1 VIAFF
6 FILLAVLLVT
16 GLPMFIS
23 LSGAVAGALLLQ
35 GDPMAIIAHR
45 MFGGLD
51 KFALMA
57 IPFFIF
63 AANLMGRGGISA
75 RVIRLANAL
84 VGPIHG
90 GLGIT
95 AVVACMFF
103 AAISGSAPA
112 TVIAIGA
119 LMLPALVSAGYGKD
133 FSIGLITSAGSL
145 GIVIPPSVVMIV
157 YGAATG
163 VSVGKLFMAGF
174 GAGAVM
180 GLVFIAY
187 AWFYGR
193 SKGLKGEPWSRKAIG
208 RAARDSMW
216 GLGVPGLI
224 LGGIYGGIFTPT
236 EAAAV
241 AVIYSLAVSL
251 FVYRE
256 IGMGEVWAIAVDS
269 AVTTAQVMILLAA
282 ANVLAYYFTVERFT
296 VMITEWVVSFGATA
310 VMVYLLVN
318 IVVLIAGMFVDG
330 ASIVMILGPLLLPI
344 AKKVGIDPVHL
355 GVVLTLNTAIGMFTP
370 PFGLNLFAAVGVSN
384 QSILKVSRAVLPFI
398 LVSLLALA
406 VVTYV
411 PAVSMFL
418 PQLLGGK

>member
-1 VIAFF
+1 MIGLFF
-6 FILLAVLLVT
+6 LLLAILLVS
-16 GLPMFIS
+16 GLPMFIA
-23 LSGAVAGALLLQ
+23 LSGAVASMLLMQ
-35 GDPMAIIAHR
+35 GEPLAIIPHR

-51 KFALMA
+51 KFALMS

-75 RVIRLANAL
+75 RVIRLANAI

-95 AVVACMFF
+95 AVLACMFF

-119 LMLPALVSAGYGKD
+119 LLLPALEKAGYKKS

-163 VSVGKLFMAGF
+163 VSVGDLFIAGF
-174 GAGAVM
+174 GAGAVL
-180 GLVFIAY
+180 GIIYIIY
-187 AWFYGR
+187 AWFYGKR
-193 SKGLKGEPWSRKAIG
+193 HGMRGEPWSRKEIG
-208 RAARDSMW
+208 SATKDAAW
-216 GLGVPGLI
+216 GLGVPALI

-241 AVIYSLAVSL
+241 AVIYALLVSL

-256 IGMGEVWAIAVDS
+256 IGMKEVWEIAIDS
-269 AVTTAQVMILLAA
+269 AITTAQVMILLAA
-282 ANVLAYYFTVERFT
+282 ANALAYFFTVERFT
-296 VMITEWVVSFGATA
+296 TTITEAVVSAGATA
-310 VMVYLLVN
+310 TMVYLMIN
-318 IVVLIAGMFVDG
+318 IVVLIAGMFIDG
-330 ASIVMILGPLLLPI
+330 SSIVMILGPLLLPI
-344 AKKVGIDPVHL
+344 ALRVGIDPVHL
-355 GVVLTLNTAIGMFTP
+355 GVVLTVNTAIGMFTP

-384 QSILKVSRAVLPFI
+384 EPLLKVAKAVMPFI
-398 LVSLLALA
+398 VISLIALA
-406 VVTYV
+406 IVTYV

-418 PQLLGGK
+418 PNLLSGR

>member
-1 VIAFF
+1 MIGLFF
-6 FILLAVLLVT
+6 LLLAILLVS
-16 GLPMFIS
+16 GLPMFIA
-23 LSGAVAGALLLQ
+23 LSGAVASMLLMQ
-35 GDPMAIIAHR
+35 GEPLAIIPHR

-51 KFALMA
+51 KFALMS

-75 RVIRLANAL
+75 RVIRLANAI

-95 AVVACMFF
+95 AVLACMFF

-119 LMLPALVSAGYGKD
+119 LLLPALEKAGYKKS

-163 VSVGKLFMAGF
+163 VSVGDLFIAGF
-174 GAGAVM
+174 GAGAVL
-180 GLVFIAY
+180 GIIYIIY
-187 AWFYGR
+187 AWFYGKR
-193 SKGLKGEPWSRKAIG
+193 HGMRGEPWSRKEIG
-208 RAARDSMW
+208 SATKDAAW
-216 GLGVPGLI
+216 GLGVPALI

-241 AVIYSLAVSL
+241 AVIYALLVSL

-256 IGMGEVWAIAVDS
+256 IGMKEVWEIAIDS
-269 AVTTAQVMILLAA
+269 AITTAQVMILLAA
-282 ANVLAYYFTVERFT
+282 ANALAYFFTVERFT
-296 VMITEWVVSFGATA
+296 TTITEAVVSAGATA
-310 VMVYLLVN
+310 TMVYLMVN
-318 IVVLIAGMFVDG
+318 VVVLIAGMFIDG
-330 ASIVMILGPLLLPI
+330 SSIVMILGPLLLPI
-344 AKKVGIDPVHL
+344 ALRVGIDPVHL
-355 GVVLTLNTAIGMFTP
+355 GVVLTVNTAIGMFTP

-384 QSILKVSRAVLPFI
+384 EPLLKVAKAVMPFI
-398 LVSLLALA
+398 VISLIALA
-406 VVTYV
+406 IVTYV

-418 PQLLGGK
+418 PNLLSGR

>member
-1 VIAFF
+1 MITFF
-6 FILLAVLLVT
+6 FVLLAVLLVS
-16 GLPMFIS
+16 GLPMFIA
-23 LSGAVAGALLLQ
+23 LAGAVGGSLLLQ
-35 GDPMAIIAHR
+35 GEPLAILPHR
-45 MFGGLD
+45 MFGGVD

-57 IPFFIF
+57 IPFFIL

-119 LMLPALVSAGYGKD
+119 LMLPALTKAGYSKP
-133 FSIGLITSAGSL
+133 FSVGLITAAGSL

-163 VSVGKLFMAGF
+163 VSVGNLFMAGF
-174 GAGAVM
+174 GAGGIM
-180 GLVFIAY
+180 GIVFIVY
-187 AWFYGR
+187 AWLYGR
-193 SKGLKGEPWSRKAIG
+193 KHGLKGEPWSRKEIV
-208 RAARDSMW
+208 AASKDAAW

-241 AVIYSLAVSL
+241 AVVYSLVVSL
-251 FVYRE
+251 LVYRE
-256 IGMGEVWAIAVDS
+256 INLREVWNIAVDS
-269 AVTTAQVMILLAA
+269 ALTTAQVMIILAS
-282 ANVLAYYFTVERFT
+282 ANVLAYFFTVERFT
-296 VMITEWVVSFGATA
+296 TAIADTVVSFGATS
-310 VMVYLLVN
+310 VMVFLLIN

-330 ASIVMILGPLLLPI
+330 SSIVMILGPLLMPI
-344 AKKVGIDPVHL
+344 ARKVGIDPVHL
-355 GVVLTLNTAIGMFTP
+355 GVVLTVNSAIGMFTP
-370 PFGLNLFAAVGVSN
+370 PFGLNLFAAVGVAN
-384 QSILKVSRAVLPFI
+384 ESILRVSRAVLPFI
-398 LVSLLALA
+398 LVALLALLA
-406 VVTYV
+406 VTYV
-411 PAVSMFL
+411 PEVSMFL
-418 PQLLGGK
+418 PHLLSGK

>member
-1 VIAFF
+1 MMLIFF
-6 FILLAVLLVT
+6 VLLAVLLVS

-23 LSGAVAGALLLQ
+23 LSGAVGGVLLLQ
-35 GDPMAIIAHR
+35 GEPMAVIAHR

-51 KFALMA
+51 KFALMS
-57 IPFFIF
+57 IPFFIL
-63 AANLMGRGGISA
+63 AANLMGRGGISV

-119 LMLPALVSAGYGKD
+119 LMLPALVKAGYSKD
-133 FSIGLITSAGSL
+133 FSIGLITAAGSL

-174 GAGAVM
+174 GAGAIL
-180 GLVFIAY
+180 GLIYIVY
-187 AWFYGR
+187 AWWYGR
-193 SKGLKGEPWSRKAIG
+193 KHGLKGDPWSKKEIWTATKD
-208 RAARDSMW
+208 AAW

-241 AVIYSLAVSL
+241 AVIYSLLVSL
-251 FVYRE
+251 LVYRE
-256 IGMGEVWAIAVDS
+256 IGIREVWEIAIDS
-269 AVTTAQVMILLAA
+269 AVTTAQVMVILAA
-282 ANVLAYYFTVERFT
+282 ANVLAYFFTVSRFT
-296 VMITEWVVSFGATA
+296 TAITQSVVSLGANAT
-310 VMVYLLVN
+310 MVYLLVN

-330 ASIVMILGPLLLPI
+330 SSIVMILGPLLLPI
-344 AKKVGIDPVHL
+344 ALKVGIDPVHL
-355 GVVLTLNTAIGMFTP
+355 GIVLTVNTAIGMFTP
-370 PFGLNLFAAVGVSN
+370 PFGLNLFAAVGVAN
-384 QSILKVSRAVLPFI
+384 QSILKISKAVLPFI
-398 LVSLLALA
+398 LVSIIALLI
-406 VVTYV
+406 VTYV

-418 PQLLGGK
+418 PNLLGGK

>member
-1 VIAFF
+1 MTLFF
-6 FILLAVLLVT
+6 FMLLAVLLVS
-16 GLPMFIS
+16 GLPMFIALAGS
-23 LSGAVAGALLLQ
+23 VAGTLLLQ
-35 GDPMAIIAHR
+35 GEPLAVIPHR

-63 AANLMGRGGISA
+63 AANLMGRGGISR

-84 VGPIHG
+84 VGPLHG
-90 GLGIT
+90 GLGVT

-119 LMLPALVSAGYGKD
+119 LLLPALAKAGYGDD
-133 FSIGLITSAGSL
+133 FSVGLITSTGSL

-163 VSVGKLFMAGF
+163 VSVGKLFIAGF

-180 GLVFIAY
+180 GLIYILY
-187 AWFYGR
+187 AWYYGR
-193 SKGLKGEPWSRKAIG
+193 RHGLKGEPWSRKEIG
-208 RAARDSMW
+208 AAARDAAW

-241 AVIYSLAVSL
+241 AVVYSLLVSL
-251 FVYRE
+251 LIYRE
-256 IGMGEVWAIAVDS
+256 IGLREVWAIAVDS
-269 AVTTAQVMILLAA
+269 AVTTAQVMVILAA
-282 ANVLAYYFTVERFT
+282 ANVLAYFFTVERFT
-296 VMITEWVVSFGATA
+296 VAITEAVVSLGATST
-310 VMVYLLVN
+310 MVFLLVN
-318 IVVLIAGMFVDG
+318 IVVLIAGMFIDG

-344 AKKVGIDPVHL
+344 AKRVGIDPVHL
-355 GVVLTLNTAIGMFTP
+355 GVVLTVNTAIGMFTP
-370 PFGLNLFAAVGVSN
+370 PFGLNLFAAVGVS
-384 QSILKVSRAVLPFI
+384 QSSILKISKAVLPFI
-398 LVSLLALA
+398 ALSILGLLL
-406 VVTYV
+406 VTYV
-411 PAVSMFL
+411 PGITMFL
-418 PQLLGGK
+418 PNLLGGK